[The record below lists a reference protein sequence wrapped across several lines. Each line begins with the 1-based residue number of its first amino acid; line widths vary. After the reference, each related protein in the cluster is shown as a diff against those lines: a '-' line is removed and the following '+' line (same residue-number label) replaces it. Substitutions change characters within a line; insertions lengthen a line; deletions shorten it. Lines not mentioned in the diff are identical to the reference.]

1 MNMSYETERLKLEIL
16 TASSTRP
23 VLEFQLRN
31 KELFERYE
39 PTRPENFYTL
49 NHQQSLLKCEQ
60 KLAMKLSTIRFY
72 VFKKEE
78 HSPIIGTVCLHDVL
92 RRPYCCCEIGYKFDH
107 AYHHQGYARES
118 VAKVLD
124 IAFLELG
131 LHRVFARVMPENAPS
146 IRLLESLGF
155 VQEGMEHECIKIQG
169 VWSDHLR
176 YTLLSPYKEES
187 FLV

>member
-16 TASSTRP
+16 TPSSMRQ

-49 NHQQSLLKCEQ
+49 NHQQSLLKCEL

-72 VFKKEE
+72 VFKKEAP
-78 HSPIIGTVCLHDVL
+78 SQIIGTVCLHDVL
-92 RRPYCCCEIGYKFDH
+92 RMPYCCCEIGYKFDH
-107 AYHHQGYARES
+107 AYHHLGYAREA
-118 VAKVLD
+118 VVKALD

-131 LHRVFARVMPENAPS
+131 LHRVFARVVPENAPS
-146 IRLLESLGF
+146 VRLLESLGF
-155 VQEGMEHECIKIQG
+155 VQEGLEHGCTQIQG
-169 VWSDHLR
+169 VWTDHLR
-176 YTLLSPYKEES
+176 YGLLSPYEVRS
-187 FLV
+187 